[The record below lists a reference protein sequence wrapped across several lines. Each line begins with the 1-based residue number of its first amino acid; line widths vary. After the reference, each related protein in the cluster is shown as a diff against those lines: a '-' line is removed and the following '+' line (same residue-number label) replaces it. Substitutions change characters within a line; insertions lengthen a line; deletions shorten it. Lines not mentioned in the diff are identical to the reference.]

1 MQNVKWTLQ
10 PLPKSPCCKDMH
22 HFMAD
27 LSRIYAFLM
36 AAKCWYRAAASGL
49 NLSFQNTLSSSNKK
63 SKWYMYTNIFQNNLS
78 SSNNLSSHF
87 PRLLFI
93 WFKFPT
99 FPSVQSVQS
108 VQSLSLS
115 KSKYQVL
122 EVWRLHWAWL
132 LAGGTGTFSNMNSF
146 C

>member
-1 MQNVKWTLQ
+1 MWSELSNPPNPQVVKICIILWQIYRAYMHFWWPPNVGIR
-10 PLPKSPCCKDMH
+10 M
-22 HFMAD
+22 
-27 LSRIYAFLM
+27 
-36 AAKCWYRAAASGL
+36 AAASGL